1 MRPRTGR
8 ALDSRGGTSASDRY
22 EARIDDPVA
31 AVEEFV
37 NGVADAWVRQT
48 TQEVVRVRG
57 VAWFD
62 GGRSGGHDVT
72 EWCLVLV
79 DDKAEVFDCTV
90 SQLTTASFCRFVT
103 VKAKCNAAGLTQ
115 VVGPVLRAMV
125 DLGLYGAV
133 HRRTGL
139 RITVDVGE
147 VVADMDA
154 LIQLVGK
161 EVGTKAR
168 CPWCDCVL
176 KGVGE
181 DHGSGGVW
189 GDMDTGCSD
198 GRQSRRYGD
207 HMRKWKQVVLP
218 MRKQGELQLVNGAWT
233 SRDGGTFRKTTD
245 GMGAERPVL
254 YRYRR
259 VVSAQ
264 PGRWRPDRDTPAAGA
279 SAAEEGLSAAVAMAA
294 YIEPEVCHEPESVHW
309 DAFLGTEDEHEY
321 AQLWL
326 DKLVLLPDELHITE
340 RLVEGWRDLADQVA
354 VSNASRKQGT
364 WLFRQTWAASAR
376 RKVFK
381 RNWRTYHL
389 RLALGATMANGILDQ
404 CLPAVVMKFGRALSG
419 LVMYMKHDPDKGAP
433 TCAEVPTGVFAEVYG
448 HLSACWLIFV
458 VWLTANAVFPTTLA
472 RRLHVHALWQLL
484 DVVVRV
490 PWLTSRS
497 CEWGEATFYRERM
510 AKHVAESEARPPSW
524 CRACTSA
531 CNMPWIATL
540 DSRPG

>member
-1 MRPRTGR
+1 MHDGC
-8 ALDSRGGTSASDRY
+8 ALPLGLPWIAMLCTTAVDRY

-31 AVEEFV
+31 ALEELI
-37 NGVADAWVRQT
+37 NGPADLWVRHTPQQT
-48 TQEVVRVRG
+48 ATVRG
-57 VAWFD
+57 VVWFD

-72 EWCLVLV
+72 EWCMVLV

-103 VKAKCNAAGLTQ
+103 VKAKCNAAGITQ
-115 VVGPVLRAMV
+115 VVGPILRAMV
-125 DLGLYGAV
+125 DLGMYGAV
-133 HRRTGL
+133 HRRTGM
-139 RITVDVGE
+139 RITVDVDE

-168 CPWCDCVL
+168 CPWCDSVL
-176 KGVGE
+176 KAAGE
-181 DHGSGGVW
+181 DRGQSGVW
-189 GDMDTGCSD
+189 GDMHTGCSG
-198 GRQSRRYGD
+198 GRQSRPYGE

-218 MRKQGELQLVNGAWT
+218 MRRQGELKLVNGAWT
-233 SRDGGTFRKTTD
+233 SRDGGTFRKCTD

-259 VVSAQ
+259 VLSSQ
-264 PGRWRPDRDTPAAGA
+264 PGRWHTDRVCAADWSSKDKERPHAGVGMASYITPDIG
-279 SAAEEGLSAAVAMAA
+279 
-294 YIEPEVCHEPESVHW
+294 HEPESVEW
-309 DAFLGTEDEHEY
+309 DALEGTEEEHQY

-340 RLVEGWRDLADQVA
+340 RLVEGWRDLADQLA
-354 VSNASRKQGT
+354 VSNGSRKQGT
-364 WLFRQTWAASAR
+364 WLFRHAWAASAR

-389 RLALGATMANGILDQ
+389 RLALSANMATGTLDQ
-404 CLPAVVMKFGRALSG
+404 CIPAVLMKWGRALSG
-419 LVMYMKHDPDKGAP
+419 LVMYMKHDPDKAP
-433 TCAEVPTGVFAEVYG
+433 PACAEVPTGVFAEVYG

-484 DVVVRV
+484 AAVVRV

-497 CEWGEATFYRERM
+497 CEWGEATFYKERM
-510 AKHVAESEARPPSW
+510 AKHVAESEARPRMES
-524 CRACTSA
+524 CTAACVLA
-531 CNMPWIATL
+531 AL
-540 DSRPG
+540 DSHPG